1 MSAFLHLKKY
11 AGDIRFWILLFFFVR
26 LYGIWFPPL
35 EVSHNWRQTTVTMV
49 ARNFLETDANI
60 LYPRIDIAGELTGI
74 TGMEFP
80 LLNYLCYLLSLILGY
95 QHWYGRI
102 IVLMVSSL
110 GIFSFYR
117 LAERIAGQNVAFN
130 ASIVLLFS
138 IWYTYS
144 RKIMP
149 DTFSISLMLF
159 SLRRA
164 LEFRDKG
171 KPRDLMLYGLYFLLG
186 ILSKLPSAYIIGLL
200 AIPLADKTCSW
211 NTRIRLCLAGMPAL
225 AATAFWYF
233 YWVPR
238 INQTYGFVHF
248 FMGKGMAEGAAE
260 LWSHMGE
267 TTSRFYDTAIKYIGF
282 ACFTFGMYAA
292 FRQRKKLLL
301 AIFWTGFLLFL
312 PIMLKGGFT
321 FYHHAYYIVPF
332 VPVMA
337 LISGYGIAQIR
348 NPRYATIVLIA
359 IGTEGFFNHL
369 DDFFMKEQNLA
380 VIKLE
385 PVLDSLG
392 SRSSLIAINSG
403 EFPTPMYFAH
413 RRGWVTHREQLQNRA
428 YTDSLTQL
436 GLRYIVV
443 MKRTFGSDFQLNYTE
458 LYNSKDF
465 RIYDTRNPA
474 DSSIMP

>member
-1 MSAFLHLKKY
+1 MPAALQLKKY
-11 AGDIRFWILLFFFVR
+11 AGDIRFWILLFFIVR

-35 EVSHNWRQTTVTMV
+35 EVTHNWRQTTVTMV

-60 LYPRIDIAGELTGI
+60 LYPRIDIAGELSGI

-80 LLNYLCYLLSLILGY
+80 LLNYLCYLLSLVFGY

-102 IVLMVSSL
+102 IVLLVSSL
-110 GIFSFYR
+110 GIFSFYK
-117 LAERIAGQNVAFN
+117 LAERVAGRHVAFN

-138 IWYTYS
+138 IWYTFS

-159 SLRRA
+159 SMRRA
-164 LEFRDKG
+164 LEFIDSG
-171 KPRDLMLYGLYFLLG
+171 KHRDLLLYGLYFMLG

-200 AIPLADKTCSW
+200 IIPMAGKTCSW
-211 NTRIRLCLAGMPAL
+211 ETRILLCTAGIPAL
-225 AATAFWYF
+225 AATVFWYF
-233 YWVPR
+233 QWVPY
-238 INQTYGFVHF
+238 INRTYGFVHF
-248 FMGKGMAEGAAE
+248 FMGKGMGEGASE

-267 TTSRFYDTAIKYIGF
+267 TLSRFYDTAIKYIGF
-282 ACFTFGMYAA
+282 ACFAFGLYTTF
-292 FRQRKKLLL
+292 RLRNKLLL
-301 AIFWTGFLLFL
+301 AIFWIGFMFFI

-321 FYHHAYYIVPF
+321 FYHHSYYIVPF

-348 NPRYATIVLIA
+348 NPRYAAILLIA

-380 VIKLE
+380 VTRLE

-392 SRSSLIAINSG
+392 NRSDLIAINSG

-413 RRGWVTHREQLQNRA
+413 RRGWVAHREQLENRS
-428 YTDSLTQL
+428 YTDSLTHL
-436 GLRYIVV
+436 GLKYIVV
-443 MKRTFGSDFQLNYTE
+443 MKRTFGSDFLLNYPE

-465 RIYDTRNPA
+465 RIYSTRHAP